1 MDFKRIDFQS
11 RKGKK
16 KTKFWVYICLGLLIL
31 IAALVYISSNS
42 KSSSTSVFNF
52 GRIFSRDPFGAV
64 DGRVNILLLGNSGGT
79 HAGPSL
85 TDSIIVASYDLETN
99 KVTLISIPRDFWL
112 DNVGAKINAAYE
124 IGEGDGNGLNYAEG
138 KIGEVLGIPIQYG
151 VRINFAGFAKA
162 IDTVGGVDVQVANT
176 FDDYNYP
183 IEGKEDDLCDFKEE
197 DRDLSDEDI
206 KKLSLPGSYPPDLWY
221 SSLPN
226 PLPAGRYKVLLDSGG
241 VIATDSSKIKF
252 DCRFEHI
259 HYDEGKTTMD
269 GETALKFVRSRMGT
283 NSEGSDF
290 ARSKRQQ
297 LVLQAFREKVL
308 SLETLTN
315 PVKIASLISDFGDT
329 IETDIPNERF
339 LDFYNLIKN
348 TKEVES
354 VVLGSLGNGKSVLE
368 TAPPAEYG
376 GAFALVP
383 KNNDPDEI
391 KNFVKN
397 LLKRETEQ
405 SSSGSEK

>member
-11 RKGKK
+11 RRGKK
-16 KTKFWVYICLGLLIL
+16 FKIKNLWIFVCIGLIFLITAIFL
-31 IAALVYISSNS
+31 IS
-42 KSSSTSVFNF
+42 KSSTSSSVSVFNF
-52 GRIFSRDPFGAV
+52 GSIFHKDPFGAV
-64 DGRVNILLLGNSGGT
+64 DGKVNILLLGNAGGS

-85 TDSIIVASYDLETN
+85 TDSIIVASYDLDSS
-99 KVTLISIPRDFWL
+99 KATLISIPRDFWL
-112 DNVGAKINAAYE
+112 NNIGAKINAVYE
-124 IGEGDGNGLNYAEG
+124 IGEKDGMGLNFAEG

-151 VRINFAGFAKA
+151 VRANFSGFAKA
-162 IDTVGGVDVQVANT
+162 IDTVGGIEVEVAKT
-176 FDDYNYP
+176 FDDVNFP
-183 IEGKEDDLCDFKEE
+183 IEGKEDELCDYKEE
-197 DRDLSDEDI
+197 DRDLSDDDL
-206 KKLSLPGSYPPDLWY
+206 KKLNLPGIYPPDLWY

-226 PLPAGRYKVLLDSGG
+226 PPPAGRYKILLDPTGA
-241 VIATDSSKIKF
+241 IATDSNKIRF

-259 HYDEGKTTMD
+259 HYDEGATQMD

-315 PVKIASLISDFGDT
+315 PAKIAVLISTFGDS

-348 TKEVES
+348 TKKVNS
-354 VVLGSLGNGKSVLE
+354 VVLGNLGNGKSILVS
-368 TAPPAEYG
+368 PPPGDFG
-376 GAFALVP
+376 GAYVLIP
-383 KNNDPDEI
+383 KNNDPGEI
-391 KNFVKN
+391 KKFIKN
-397 LLKRETEQ
+397 TLNKEPTQ
-405 SSSGSEK
+405 